1 MRKFERS
8 SAGQC
13 HGIGTDFLAA
23 TAHTP
28 DFRLPSQSSGSPC
41 QPSGGG
47 SPIGAAFAL
56 QVFLQNQSFTSVD
69 LQRAAAARQ
78 SSTPPEFLSVLHCQH
93 LHFHFL
99 VGIVRVERSTALMG
113 SHS

>member
-1 MRKFERS
+1 MDSLCLPEPAAQATE
-8 SAGQC
+8 AG
-13 HGIGTDFLAA
+13 
-23 TAHTP
+23 
-28 DFRLPSQSSGSPC
+28 FRLPSQSSGSPC

-47 SPIGAAFAL
+47 SPIGAAFGL